1 MRRHWLAAVMLAL
14 AAGTGVDAATHAD
27 PDAPETQ
34 AAAREA
40 LGRAKVL
47 DVSGVTLDVTGTTLD
62 IVGVARGIEGVLQD
76 LGARVT
82 DREIRI
88 TMAADVL
95 FDFDKATI
103 RPDGTEAL
111 GKVAEVI
118 RSHGS
123 AAVELE
129 GHTDGKGQASYNQ
142 KLSEQRAEAVK
153 AWLAKDG
160 GVPAARMKT
169 RGYGMTRP
177 AVPNTRPDGSDD
189 PEGRQK
195 NRRVEIVIQKR

>member
-1 MRRHWLAAVMLAL
+1 MRRHRLAAVTLAL
-14 AAGTGVDAATHAD
+14 AATTAAAAARYTG
-27 PDAPETQ
+27 PEAPETQ

-47 DVSGVTLDVTGTTLD
+47 DVVGVTLD

-103 RPDGTEAL
+103 RPDAADGL

-118 RSHGS
+118 RSH
-123 AAVELE
+123 AAAPVELE
-129 GHTDGKGQASYNQ
+129 GHTDGKGQAPYNL
-142 KLSEQRAEAVK
+142 KLSEQRAESVK
-153 AWLAKDG
+153 AWLAKNG
-160 GVPAARMKT
+160 GIPAARLKT

-177 AVPNTRPDGSDD
+177 VVPNTRPDGTDD

>member
-1 MRRHWLAAVMLAL
+1 MTRHWLGSGLLVLAAVTSAP
-14 AAGTGVDAATHAD
+14 AAQYAD

-40 LGRAKVL
+40 LGRAQVR
-47 DVSGVTLDVTGTTLD
+47 DIAGVTLD
-62 IVGVARGIEGVLQD
+62 IVGTARGIEGILQD
-76 LGARVT
+76 LGAKVT

-88 TMAADVL
+88 TLAADVL

-103 RPDGTEAL
+103 RADAADAL

-118 RSHGS
+118 RSHAG
-123 AAVELE
+123 APVEME
-129 GHTDGKGQASYNQ
+129 GHTDGKGQAAYNQ
-142 KLSEQRAEAVK
+142 KLSEQRAASVK
-153 AWLAKDG
+153 AWLVKNG
-160 GVPAARMKT
+160 GIPAARLKT

-189 PEGRQK
+189 PDGRQT
-195 NRRVEIVIQKR
+195 NRRVEIVIQRL

>member
-1 MRRHWLAAVMLAL
+1 MAARVARRWLGSGLLAL
-14 AAGTGVDAATHAD
+14 AAITAAHAAAQYAD

-34 AAAREA
+34 AAAQEA
-40 LGRAKVL
+40 LGRAHVV
-47 DVSGVTLDVTGTTLD
+47 DVAGVTLD

-76 LGARVT
+76 LGAKVT

-88 TMAADVL
+88 TLSADVL

-103 RPDGTEAL
+103 RPDAAGAL

-118 RSHGS
+118 RSHPK
-123 AAVELE
+123 APIDME
-129 GHTDGKGQASYNQ
+129 GHTDGKGQAAYNQ
-142 KLSEQRAEAVK
+142 KLSEQRAESVR
-153 AWLAKDG
+153 AWLAKNG
-160 GVPAARMKT
+160 GIPAARMKI

-195 NRRVEIVIQKR
+195 NRRVEIVVHTR